1 MHQLLE
7 LAMPTMER
15 ERKKE
20 KTSTIAETKGGG
32 KMFIPVTRK
41 HKIRYPKNYDP
52 ENPGKLPE
60 PERWLP
66 KWQRR
71 RKGRKYQAKGS

>member
-1 MHQLLE
+1 
-7 LAMPTMER
+7 
-15 ERKKE
+15 
-20 KTSTIAETKGGG
+20 
-32 KMFIPVTRK
+32 MFIPVTRK

-71 RKGRKYQAKGS
+71 RKGRKYQAKGSQGDALGVGRQTAITASTATFDTATEKKKGRK